1 MNFVLSNTFIFSG
14 LAILTLFFIAGA
26 TDLSFAA
33 NFLESSTID
42 TRLIVMFLLAEPH
55 FAMTIPLLFAYRKN
69 FFLKPLFFLFIPITI
84 IFISSLLFFQLPNF
98 FFLIFLIA
106 NVFHVN
112 RQSVGFLKL
121 QAKYFDP
128 IAQIYEALL
137 HTLTFLC
144 LVVAFYLKSHDLK
157 IAILIFSVNLFI
169 MICVTKAYSST
180 FPSMKQ
186 LLVICQGF
194 LIFLPIAIFEDIL
207 LAFAVGISIHYLQ
220 YLAISWNVLIKGFGF
235 SFVPVFLV
243 IIFYSTASTGA
254 LSGFLTT
261 ERISLIVFIPTLL
274 QLLHFYYDGLIW
286 RRSDELVAKA
296 MKKALS

>member
-1 MNFVLSNTFIFSG
+1 MNFVLSNTFIFTG
-14 LAILTLFFIAGA
+14 LAILTLFFITGV
-26 TDLSFAA
+26 TDLSFAT

-69 FFLKPLFFLFIPITI
+69 FLSKPVLFLFVPIMI
-84 IFISSLLFFQLPNF
+84 ILLSSLLFFQLPNF

-137 HTLTFLC
+137 HTLTFSC
-144 LVVAFYLKSHDLK
+144 LVVAFYLKSHDLI
-157 IAILIFSVNLFI
+157 IAVIIFGINLSI
-169 MICVTKAYSST
+169 MIWVTKVYSGS
-180 FPSMKQ
+180 FPSLKQ
-186 LLVICQGF
+186 LLVISQGF

-207 LAFAVGISIHYLQ
+207 LAFAVGISIHYIQ
-220 YLAISWNVLIKGFGF
+220 YLAISWSVLNKGFGF
-235 SFVPVFLV
+235 SFAPVFLI

-261 ERISLIVFIPTLL
+261 ETISLIVFVPTLL

-286 RRSDELVAKA
+286 RRSDELVASA